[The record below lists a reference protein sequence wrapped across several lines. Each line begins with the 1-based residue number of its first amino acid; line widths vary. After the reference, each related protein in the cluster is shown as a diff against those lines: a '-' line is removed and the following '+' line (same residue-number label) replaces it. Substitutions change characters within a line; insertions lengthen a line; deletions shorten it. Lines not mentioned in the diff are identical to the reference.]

1 MINLHNTVR
10 PTNYLFNTLCRML
23 LLFPHLLFS
32 AELIAHFVSE
42 GRITVADHVLS
53 QEELNKLRLV
63 YQRHCVL
70 RYVDD
75 LKAFFPRIKVVYAS
89 KPFDMI
95 PHGTHAFD
103 PEDHTIKAQFKKLG
117 INVTWLDSPSF
128 LTSSELLEEYAQIHT
143 KGKRLQHKPFYEFV
157 KDRVLSKE
165 IPDMNLPDS
174 QDHDNRKPLPKN
186 FDVPEMPWGAGARE
200 PDPAKLASMLK
211 CAEWVEE
218 HYPNN
223 PGPRDLKKAVR
234 EYLVYIP
241 SNHEEA
247 QAWWKQFLKERF
259 ASFGPYE
266 DAIVRDE
273 PVLFHSYCSILLN
286 NGLLTP
292 LQILKDLT
300 WHYNALPIAQQKAQ
314 LSSYE
319 GFVRQVAGWREFSRL
334 YYRVVPPKVYLKNAL
349 GNTGRLGAVWY
360 KPGEASKT
368 GLPPIVQD
376 AVNDAWERGYLHHI
390 QRLMVVSNYMN
401 LCGIHPKQ
409 VYKWMYAFALDSWE
423 WVMVFNVYGMGTW
436 SDGGHAMRKPY
447 ISSPAYLLRMSNY
460 PRGPWVDEWKKKYD
474 AFLVKHRE
482 VLSHTPLAR
491 LASAQQLTKQ
501 IVK

>member
-1 MINLHNTVR
+1 
-10 PTNYLFNTLCRML
+10 ML
-23 LLFPHLLFS
+23 IIFPNQNFILGILDNSVEDIHLVELLPN
-32 AELIAHFVSE
+32 ET
-42 GRITVADHVLS
+42 RN
-53 QEELNKLRLV
+53 NKVRLV
-63 YQRHCVL
+63 YQRHCMEVYL
-70 RYVDD
+70 NF
-75 LKAFFPRIKVVYAS
+75 LKKRFGSRLHTSTYEECLKMVTKDRRIL
-89 KPFDMI
+89 
-95 PHGTHAFD
+95 AFD

-143 KGKRLQHKPFYEFV
+143 KSKRLQHKPFYEFV

-165 IPDMNLPDS
+165 IPEMNLPDS

-186 FDVPEMPWGAGARE
+186 FDVPHVPWGAGAGVSARE

-292 LQILKDLT
+292 LQVLKDLT
-300 WHYNALPIAQQKAQ
+300 RHYNALPIAQQKAQ

-349 GNTGRLGAVWY
+349 GHTGRLGAVWY

-409 VYKWMYAFALDSWE
+409 VYKWMYEFALDSWE

-491 LASAQQLTKQ
+491 FLTK
-501 IVK
+501 

>member
-1 MINLHNTVR
+1 MRISFQNQ
-10 PTNYLFNTLCRML
+10 
-23 LLFPHLLFS
+23 LFS
-32 AELIAHFVSE
+32 TEYLDSVKSVCIYDFNSH
-42 GRITVADHVLS
+42 DMNLN
-53 QEELNKLRLV
+53 LNKVRIV
-63 YQRHCVL
+63 YKQHCL
-70 RYVDD
+70 QEYKKYVQ
-75 LKAFFPRIKVVYAS
+75 ARGFNVVNAVTQGS
-89 KPFDMI
+89 HI
-95 PHGTHAFD
+95 AFD

-128 LTSSELLEEYAQIHT
+128 LTSSELLEEYARSV

-186 FDVPEMPWGAGARE
+186 FDVPGVPWGARE

-292 LQILKDLT
+292 LQVLKDLT
-300 WHYNALPIAQQKAQ
+300 RHYNALPIAQQKAQ

-349 GNTGRLGAVWY
+349 GHTGRLGAAWY

-376 AVNDAWERGYLHHI
+376 AINDAWERGYLHHI

-409 VYKWMYAFALDSWE
+409 VYKWMYEFALDSWE

>member
-1 MINLHNTVR
+1 MII
-10 PTNYLFNTLCRML
+10 
-23 LLFPHLLFS
+23 FPNHIFHLNNIKQKGLPIVFIKDDS
-32 AELIAHFVSE
+32 SN
-42 GRITVADHVLS
+42 
-53 QEELNKLRLV
+53 QLNKLRLV
-63 YQRHCVL
+63 YQLHCSNEFTSNMKVQSFNSIAS
-70 RYVDD
+70 
-75 LKAFFPRIKVVYAS
+75 LKNDKNEQYF
-89 KPFDMI
+89 
-95 PHGTHAFD
+95 AFD

-128 LTSSELLEEYAQIHT
+128 LTSSELLEEYAERV

-165 IPDMNLPDS
+165 IPDINLPDS
-174 QDHDNRKPLPKN
+174 QDHDNRNPLPKN

-292 LQILKDLT
+292 LQVLKDLT
-300 WHYNALPIAQQKAQ
+300 RHYNALPIAQQKAQ

-349 GNTGRLGAVWY
+349 GHTGRLGAVWY

-409 VYKWMYAFALDSWE
+409 VYKWMYEFALDSWE

-460 PRGPWVDEWKKKYD
+460 PRGPWVDDWKKKYD

-491 LASAQQLTKQ
+491 FLK
-501 IVK
+501 IK

>member
-1 MINLHNTVR
+1 
-10 PTNYLFNTLCRML
+10 ML
-23 LLFPHLLFS
+23 LLFPSQLLSSNFS
-32 AELIAHFVSE
+32 SQYK
-42 GRITVADHVLS
+42 HVLVVKEHDVS
-53 QEELNKLRLV
+53 KKRNKLRLV
-63 YQRHCVL
+63 YHQYCMQEYIYNLKQKFVNTEVIIGNL
-70 RYVDD
+70 NDLEIRYSNQ
-75 LKAFFPRIKVVYAS
+75 LTNPI
-89 KPFDMI
+89 
-95 PHGTHAFD
+95 AFD
-103 PEDHTIKAQFKKLG
+103 PEDHTIKSQIKKLG

-128 LTSSELLEEYAQIHT
+128 LTSSELLEEYAQSA
-143 KGKRLQHKPFYEFV
+143 KGKRLQHKPFYQFV

-165 IPDMNLPDS
+165 IPGMNLPDS

-186 FDVPEMPWGAGARE
+186 FDVPHVPWGAGAGVSARE
-200 PDPAKLASMLK
+200 PDADKFASMLK

-300 WHYNALPIAQQKAQ
+300 RHYNALPIAQQKAQ

-349 GNTGRLGAVWY
+349 GHTGRLGTVWY

-409 VYKWMYAFALDSWE
+409 VYKWMYEFALDSWE
-423 WVMVFNVYGMGTW
+423 WVMVFNVYSMGTW

-482 VLSHTPLAR
+482 LLRHTPLAR
-491 LASAQQLTKQ
+491 FLTK
-501 IVK
+501 

>member
-1 MINLHNTVR
+1 V
-10 PTNYLFNTLCRML
+10 NYLKNHLSNVFNT
-23 LLFPHLLFS
+23 S
-32 AELIAHFVSE
+32 
-42 GRITVADHVLS
+42 D
-53 QEELNKLRLV
+53 
-63 YQRHCVL
+63 
-70 RYVDD
+70 
-75 LKAFFPRIKVVYAS
+75 IKERSKNDVV
-89 KPFDMI
+89 
-95 PHGTHAFD
+95 AFD

-128 LTSSELLEEYAQIHT
+128 LTSSKLLEEYAQIHM

-165 IPDMNLPDS
+165 IPEMNLPDS

-186 FDVPEMPWGAGARE
+186 FDVPEMPWGAAAGVGARE

-223 PGPRDLKKAVR
+223 PGPRDLKKAIR

-292 LQILKDLT
+292 LQVLKDLT
-300 WHYNALPIAQQKAQ
+300 RHFKALPIAQQKAQ

-334 YYRVVPPKVYLKNAL
+334 YYRMVPPKVYLKNAL
-349 GNTGRLGAVWY
+349 GHTGRLGAVWY

-491 LASAQQLTKQ
+491 FLK
-501 IVK
+501 IK

>member
-1 MINLHNTVR
+1 V
-10 PTNYLFNTLCRML
+10 
-23 LLFPHLLFS
+23 
-32 AELIAHFVSE
+32 
-42 GRITVADHVLS
+42 
-53 QEELNKLRLV
+53 
-63 YQRHCVL
+63 
-70 RYVDD
+70 
-75 LKAFFPRIKVVYAS
+75 
-89 KPFDMI
+89 
-95 PHGTHAFD
+95 
-103 PEDHTIKAQFKKLG
+103 
-117 INVTWLDSPSF
+117 
-128 LTSSELLEEYAQIHT
+128 

-157 KDRVLSKE
+157 KERVLSKE
-165 IPDMNLPDS
+165 IPGMNLPDS
-174 QDHDNRKPLPKN
+174 QDEDNRKPLPKN
-186 FDVPEMPWGAGARE
+186 FDVPEMPWGAGAGARE

-292 LQILKDLT
+292 LQVLKDLT
-300 WHYNALPIAQQKAQ
+300 RHYNALPIAQQKAQ

-334 YYRVVPPKVYLKNAL
+334 YYRMVPPKVYLKNAL
-349 GNTGRLGAVWY
+349 GHTGRLGAVWY

-409 VYKWMYAFALDSWE
+409 VYKWMYEFALDSWE

-491 LASAQQLTKQ
+491 FLK
-501 IVK
+501 IK

>member
-1 MINLHNTVR
+1 MKTYVISDVDQPISILNIHVSSYT
-10 PTNYLFNTLCRML
+10 RML
-23 LLFPHLLFS
+23 ILFSNQLFHTNCLTNIEREAIITFPHYNLKVNRLRIAYDRYCIGNFKVENKWVNDVL
-32 AELIAHFVSE
+32 ELE
-42 GRITVADHVLS
+42 
-53 QEELNKLRLV
+53 KLPKQSPL
-63 YQRHCVL
+63 
-70 RYVDD
+70 
-75 LKAFFPRIKVVYAS
+75 I
-89 KPFDMI
+89 
-95 PHGTHAFD
+95 AFD

-117 INVTWLDSPSF
+117 NNVTWLDSPMF
-128 LTSSELLEEYAQIHT
+128 LTSSKLLEEYAQIHT

-165 IPDMNLPDS
+165 IPGMNLPDS
-174 QDHDNRKPLPKN
+174 QDENNRKPLPKN
-186 FDVPEMPWGAGARE
+186 FDVPHVPWGAGARE
-200 PDPAKLASMLK
+200 PDPVKLASMLK

-292 LQILKDLT
+292 LQVLKDLT
-300 WHYNALPIAQQKAQ
+300 RHYNALPIAQQKAQ

-349 GNTGRLGAVWY
+349 GHTGRLGAVWY

-401 LCGIHPKQ
+401 LCGIHPKH

-460 PRGPWVDEWKKKYD
+460 PRGPWVDDWKKKYD

-491 LASAQQLTKQ
+491 FLTK
-501 IVK
+501 K

>member
-1 MINLHNTVR
+1 MMII
-10 PTNYLFNTLCRML
+10 
-23 LLFPHLLFS
+23 FPNQLYQLNDFKE
-32 AELIAHFVSE
+32 A
-42 GRITVADHVLS
+42 S
-53 QEELNKLRLV
+53 QLPIVFIKEKSSNQLNKLRLV
-63 YQRHCVL
+63 YQLHCSNAFTSHMKVWSFSTIAS
-70 RYVDD
+70 
-75 LKAFFPRIKVVYAS
+75 LKNDKNEQYL
-89 KPFDMI
+89 
-95 PHGTHAFD
+95 AFD

-128 LTSSELLEEYAQIHT
+128 LTSSELLEEYAERV

-200 PDPAKLASMLK
+200 PDPAKLASLLK

-223 PGPRDLKKAVR
+223 PGPRDLKKAVK

-292 LQILKDLT
+292 LQVLKDLT
-300 WHYNALPIAQQKAQ
+300 RHYKALPIAQQKAQ

-349 GNTGRLGAVWY
+349 GHTGRLGAVWY

-376 AVNDAWERGYLHHI
+376 AINDAWERGYLHHI

-409 VYKWMYAFALDSWE
+409 VYKWMYEFALDSWE

-491 LASAQQLTKQ
+491 FLTK
-501 IVK
+501 K